1 MCFRVFLM
9 PIVYVLFL
17 CNNEPSWSD
26 LIIKEMMTR
35 RIEDDPQTDTQT
47 NKDNGT
53 HTQTET
59 GMIDKTNT
67 DRHFLFQL

>member
-1 MCFRVFLM
+1 
-9 PIVYVLFL
+9 
-17 CNNEPSWSD
+17 
-26 LIIKEMMTR
+26 MTR

-53 HTQTET
+53 HTQMET

-67 DRHFLFQL
+67 DRHFLFQNYEALCSLPLTPCHSESKLLC